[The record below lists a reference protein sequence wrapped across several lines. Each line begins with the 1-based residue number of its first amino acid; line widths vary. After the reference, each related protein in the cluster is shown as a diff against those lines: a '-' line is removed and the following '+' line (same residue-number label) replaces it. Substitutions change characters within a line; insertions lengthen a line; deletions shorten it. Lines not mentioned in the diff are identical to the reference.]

1 MIEKSNITQIN
12 PYDYSK
18 LINPNNISKNFNE
31 KNKSSKIKSL
41 FLKRQVS
48 RIKSALL
55 FESSREL
62 KKLTISDK
70 SYSYKYQKPN
80 WVDKKNIQLNKGFK
94 NIYKQLEKN
103 KLDLKKI
110 KKKHNF

>member
-1 MIEKSNITQIN
+1 MEI
-12 PYDYSK
+12 
-18 LINPNNISKNFNE
+18 
-31 KNKSSKIKSL
+31 KIKYIPL
-41 FLKRQVS
+41 DKFK
-48 RIKSALL
+48 I
-55 FESSREL
+55 
-62 KKLTISDK
+62 ISDK

>member
-18 LINPNNISKNFNE
+18 LINPNNISKNINE

-70 SYSYKYQKPN
+70 SYRQFMKANDNYSKLKESYFTIR
-80 WVDKKNIQLNKGFK
+80 KKS
-94 NIYKQLEKN
+94 
-103 KLDLKKI
+103 
-110 KKKHNF
+110 